1 MFIIII
7 ISSYDHDYNIIILFL
22 IIQSL
27 SVLTVWFLWNL
38 WLKRF

>member
-7 ISSYDHDYNIIILFL
+7 ISSYDHDYNIILFL